1 MAKTYCTCVGMR
13 GEATRRGGNDGV
25 RVSAQSWD
33 GSIIVSN
40 RYDGDQ
46 LMVRVGTNEGSSC
59 YTDWNSPDFRGTF
72 EEFKALLQLSQ
83 DIKEGKV
90 SIVRHRKPKV
100 VEA

>member
-1 MAKTYCTCVGMR
+1 MAKTYCTCIGMR

-46 LMVRVGTNEGSSC
+46 LMVRVGTNEGSSS
-59 YTDWNSPDFRGTF
+59 YIGWNSNDFNGTF
-72 EEFKALLQLSQ
+72 EEFKDLLKLHQ
-83 DIKEGKV
+83 DIKNGRASV
-90 SIVRHRKPKV
+90 VHHRKPKV
-100 VEA
+100 QI